1 MPNSNF
7 RGSFWWRDLL
17 KLLDSYKG
25 MATVLFRN
33 GTSCFFWL
41 DLWNRQALCLHF
53 LALLLII
60 EFKSIPDNG
69 AKMLVGIY

>member
-1 MPNSNF
+1 
-7 RGSFWWRDLL
+7 
-17 KLLDSYKG
+17 